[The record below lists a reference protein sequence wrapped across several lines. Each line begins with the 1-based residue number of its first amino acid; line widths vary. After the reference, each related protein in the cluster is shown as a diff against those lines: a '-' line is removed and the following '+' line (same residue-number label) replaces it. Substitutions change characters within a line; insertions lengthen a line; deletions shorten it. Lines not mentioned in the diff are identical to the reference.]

1 MADMDAPFEALAARV
16 SRQFSRFGRETPL
29 SGLLLSRA
37 DAPSGV
43 IRSVYRPSFCAVLQG
58 AKVSMLGDQPF
69 SYRAGQ
75 GLLATIDVPVAAQIT
90 EASPTRPYLAF
101 SLEIEPAMVADL
113 LVEHGCQIAASP
125 PPRALATTDLDGA
138 LCDPFVRLLDLLDS
152 PADLP
157 VLAPLIRR
165 EIVWRLLAGRLGAA
179 LRQIGLADS
188 HGSRIGRATA
198 WIRDHYAES
207 LRVADLAALAHMSIP
222 SFHRHF
228 KAATLE
234 TPVQFQK
241 QVRLQAARRLLLA
254 EGAAASVASVGY
266 VVGYESPSQFSR
278 DYRRL
283 FGDSPGRDGAALR
296 ARLTPEIA

>member
-1 MADMDAPFEALAARV
+1 MADMDTPFDALTARV

-37 DAPSGV
+37 EAPSSV

-58 AKVSMLGDQPF
+58 AKVSTLGDQPF
-69 SYRAGQ
+69 FYRAGQ

-113 LVEHGCQIAASP
+113 LVEHGCQLAAPP

-179 LRQIGLADS
+179 LRQTGVADS

-198 WIRDHYAES
+198 WIRDHYAEAF
-207 LRVADLAALAHMSIP
+207 RVADLAALAHMSIP
-222 SFHRHF
+222 SFHRHI
-228 KAATLE
+228 KAATLQ

-266 VVGYESPSQFSR
+266 AIGYESPSQFSR